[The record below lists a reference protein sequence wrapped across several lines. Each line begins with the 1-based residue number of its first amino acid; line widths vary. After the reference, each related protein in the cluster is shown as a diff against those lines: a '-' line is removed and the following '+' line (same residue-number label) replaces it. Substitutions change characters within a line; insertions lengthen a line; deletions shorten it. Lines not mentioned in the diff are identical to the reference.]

1 VNPLEGKLAELAA
14 RFAARAPQ
22 EREALAAALAAGDAA
37 MLIDR
42 AHKLAGI
49 AGMVGHPE
57 VGAAALDLEE
67 AVRVGSDG
75 AAEGERLLGLLSAI

>member
-14 RFAARAPQ
+14 RFAARAPL
-22 EREALAAALAAGDAA
+22 EREALAAALAAGDTAT
-37 MLIDR
+37 LIDR

-67 AVRVGSDG
+67 AVRAGGDGS
-75 AAEGERLLGLLSAI
+75 AEGERLLGLLAAI

>member
-1 VNPLEGKLAELAA
+1 VNPLAGKLAELAA

-22 EREALAAALAAGDAA
+22 EREALAAALAAGDTAT
-37 MLIDR
+37 LIDR

-49 AGMVGHPE
+49 AGMVGHSE

-67 AVRVGSDG
+67 AVRAGSDG
-75 AAEGERLLGLLSAI
+75 SAEGARLIDLLGAL